1 MKAIQIE
8 ALGGPEVM
16 QVIDMPVPEPGPKF
30 VRVKVEAVGLNYSD
44 IMIRE
49 GRYLSRTQL
58 PQIMGREFAGVID
71 AMGDSVRGF
80 SIGQRVYGTAG
91 SGALAEYALCHSAG
105 LLPIPD
111 GMSSEMAVALIVQG
125 VTALHC
131 LDDHGGLKAGETVLI
146 QAGAGGVGTL
156 AIQMAKQLG
165 AGKII
170 GTASSEAKCEAI
182 RALGAEAVN
191 YSMPDWAD
199 EVLRLTDGRGADL
212 IIESVGGDVF
222 WRSYRDLLAFAGRI
236 VVVGIASGD
245 VNEIRTN
252 EILRRNKTIIGYFL
266 AEYFEK
272 APDKVLTAIM
282 RVLEM
287 VSSGAVKPVIGATF
301 PLEQAVDAFNFMQN
315 RQNIGKVVIKP

>member
-16 QVIDMPVPEPGPKF
+16 QVVDIPVPEPGSKY

-49 GRYLSRTQL
+49 GKYLSRTQL

-71 AMGDSVRGF
+71 AVGDAVRGF
-80 SIGQRVYGTAG
+80 QPGQRVYGTIN
-91 SGALAEYALCHSAG
+91 SGALAEYALCHAAA
-105 LLPIPD
+105 LLPLPD
-111 GMSSEMAVALIVQG
+111 ELSSEMAVALIVQG

-131 LDDHGGLKAGETVLI
+131 LDDHGGMKPGETVLI
-146 QAGAGGVGTL
+146 HAAAGGVGTL

-170 GTASSEAKCEAI
+170 GTASSDTKCETI
-182 RALGAEAVN
+182 MELGAEAVN
-191 YSMPDWAD
+191 YSSPDWVE

-212 IIESVGGDVF
+212 ILESVGGDVF

-236 VVVGIASGD
+236 VVVGIAGGEI
-245 VNEIRTN
+245 NEIRTN

-272 APDKVLTAIM
+272 APEKVLPAIM

-287 VSSGAVKPVIGATF
+287 VNSGAVKPVIGATF

-315 RQNIGKVVIKP
+315 RQNIGKVLIKP

>member
-1 MKAIQIE
+1 MKAIYID

-16 QVIDMPVPEPGPKF
+16 QIIDAPVPEATGKY

-49 GRYLSRTQL
+49 GRYLQRTQL
-58 PQIMGREFAGVID
+58 PQILGREFAGTID
-71 AMGDSVRGF
+71 ALGDGVRGF
-80 SIGQRVYGTAG
+80 QIGQRVYGTAG
-91 SGALAEYALCHSAG
+91 AGALAEYVTCHAAG
-105 LLPIPD
+105 LIALPD
-111 GMSSEMAVALIVQG
+111 ELSSDMAVALVVQG

-131 LDDHGGLKAGETVLI
+131 LEDHGHLKPGETVLI
-146 QAGAGGVGTL
+146 HAAAGGVGTL
-156 AIQMAKQLG
+156 AIQMARHMG

-170 GTASSEAKCEAI
+170 GTASSDTKCNTILE
-182 RALGAEAVN
+182 LGAEAVN
-191 YSMPDWAD
+191 YNSPNWVE
-199 EVLRLTDGRGADL
+199 EVLRLTDGHGADL
-212 IIESVGGDVF
+212 ILESVGGDVF

-236 VVVGIASGD
+236 VVVGIAGSE
-245 VNEIRTN
+245 VNEIRTS

-272 APDKVLTAIM
+272 APQAVGPAIK

-287 VSSGAVKPVIGATF
+287 VNSGAVKPIIGATF
-301 PLEQAVDAFNFMQN
+301 PLEKSVDAFNHMQN

>member
-16 QVIDMPVPEPGPKF
+16 QVVDVPVPEPGPKQ

-49 GRYLSRTQL
+49 GKYLSRTQL

-71 AMGDSVRGF
+71 SVGDAVRGF
-80 SIGQRVYGTAG
+80 QPGQRVYGTIN
-91 SGALAEYALCHSAG
+91 SGALAEYALCHAAA
-105 LLPIPD
+105 LLPLPD
-111 GMSSEMAVALIVQG
+111 GLSSEMAVALIVQG

-131 LDDHGGLKAGETVLI
+131 LDDHGGLKPGETVLI
-146 QAGAGGVGTL
+146 HAAAGGVGTL

-170 GTASSEAKCEAI
+170 GTASSDTKCNTILE
-182 RALGAEAVN
+182 LGAEAVN
-191 YSMPDWAD
+191 YSSPDWVE

-212 IIESVGGDVF
+212 ILESVGGDVF

-236 VVVGIASGD
+236 VVVGIASGEI
-245 VNEIRTN
+245 NEVRTN

-272 APDKVLTAIM
+272 APEKVLPAVM

-287 VSSGAVKPVIGATF
+287 VNSGAVKPVIGATF

>member
-16 QVIDMPVPEPGPKF
+16 QVVNVPVPEPGSKY

-49 GRYLSRTQL
+49 GKYLSRTQL

-71 AMGDSVRGF
+71 AVGDSVRGYTV
-80 SIGQRVYGTAG
+80 GQRVYATIN
-91 SGALAEYALCHSAG
+91 SGALAEYVLCHAAA
-105 LLPIPD
+105 LMPLPD
-111 GMSSEMAVALIVQG
+111 GLSSEMAVALIVQG

-131 LDDHGGLKAGETVLI
+131 LDDHGGLKPGETVLI
-146 QAGAGGVGTL
+146 HAAAGGVGTL

-170 GTASSEAKCEAI
+170 GTASSDTKCETI
-182 RALGAEAVN
+182 LELGAEAIN
-191 YSMPDWAD
+191 YSSPNWVE

-212 IIESVGGDVF
+212 ILESVGGDVF

-236 VVVGIASGD
+236 VVVGIAGGE

-272 APDKVLTAIM
+272 APEKVLPAIT
-282 RVLEM
+282 RVLDM
-287 VSSGAVKPVIGATF
+287 VNSGTVKPVIGATF
-301 PLEQAVDAFNFMQN
+301 PLEQAVDAFNYMQN

>member
-8 ALGGPEVM
+8 TLGGPEAM
-16 QVIDMPVPEPGPKF
+16 QLVDVPVPEPGAKY
-30 VRVKVEAVGLNYSD
+30 VRVKIEAVGLNYSD

-49 GRYLSRTQL
+49 GKYLSRTQL

-71 AMGDSVRGF
+71 AVGDAVRGYEV
-80 SIGQRVYGTAG
+80 GQRVYGTVN
-91 SGALAEYALCHSAG
+91 SGALAEYAICHAAG
-105 LLPIPD
+105 LLPLPD
-111 GMSSEMAVALIVQG
+111 GLGSEMAVALIVQG

-131 LDDHGGLKAGETVLI
+131 LDDHGGLKQGETVLI
-146 QAGAGGVGTL
+146 HAGAGGVGTL
-156 AIQMAKQLG
+156 AIQMAKHLG

-170 GTASSEAKCEAI
+170 GTASSDTKCETI

-191 YSMPDWAD
+191 YSAPDWA
-199 EVLRLTDGRGADL
+199 EQVLRLTDGQGADL
-212 IIESVGGDVF
+212 ILESVGGDVF

-236 VVVGIASGD
+236 VVVGIAGGEI
-245 VNEIRTN
+245 NELRTN
-252 EILRRNKTIIGYFL
+252 EILRRNKTIVGYFL

-272 APDKVLTAIM
+272 APQKVLPAIM
-282 RVLEM
+282 RVLDM
-287 VSSGAVKPVIGATF
+287 VNSGAVKPVIGATF

>member
-16 QVIDMPVPEPGPKF
+16 QLVDAPVPEPGPKY
-30 VRVKVEAVGLNYSD
+30 VRVKIEAVGLNYSD

-49 GRYLSRTQL
+49 GKYLSRTQL

-71 AMGDSVRGF
+71 AVGDAVRGF
-80 SIGQRVYGTAG
+80 DVGQRVYGTVG
-91 SGALAEYALCHSAG
+91 TGALAEYVLCHAAG
-105 LLPIPD
+105 LLPLPD
-111 GMSSEMAVALIVQG
+111 ELSSEMAVALIVQG

-131 LDDHGGLKAGETVLI
+131 LDDHGGLKPGETVLI
-146 QAGAGGVGTL
+146 HAAAGGVGTL
-156 AIQMAKQLG
+156 AIQMAKHLG

-170 GTASSEAKCEAI
+170 GTASSDTKCETI
-182 RALGAEAVN
+182 LELGAEAVN
-191 YSMPDWAD
+191 YSSANWVE

-212 IIESVGGDVF
+212 ILESVGGDVF

-236 VVVGIASGD
+236 VVVGIAGGE

-272 APDKVLTAIM
+272 APQKVLPAIM
-282 RVLEM
+282 RVLDL
-287 VSSGAVKPVIGATF
+287 VNSGVVKPVIGATF
-301 PLEQAVDAFNFMQN
+301 PLEQAVDAFNYMQN

>member
-16 QVIDMPVPEPGPKF
+16 QVVDVPVPQPGPKY

-49 GRYLSRTQL
+49 GKYLSRTQL

-71 AMGDSVRGF
+71 SMGDAVRGF
-80 SIGQRVYGTAG
+80 EVGQRVYGTIS
-91 SGALAEYALCHSAG
+91 SGALAEYALCHAAA
-105 LLPIPD
+105 LLPLPD
-111 GMSSEMAVALIVQG
+111 GLSSEMAVALIVQG

-131 LDDHGGLKAGETVLI
+131 LDDHGGLKPGETVLI
-146 QAGAGGVGTL
+146 HAAAGGVGTL

-170 GTASSEAKCEAI
+170 GTASSDTKCETI
-182 RALGAEAVN
+182 LELGADAVN
-191 YSMPDWAD
+191 YSAPDWVE

-212 IIESVGGDVF
+212 ILESVGGDVF

-236 VVVGIASGD
+236 VVVGIAGGE

-252 EILRRNKTIIGYFL
+252 EILRRNKTIVGYFL

-272 APDKVLTAIM
+272 APEKVLPVIM
-282 RVLEM
+282 RVLDM
-287 VSSGAVKPVIGATF
+287 VNSGAVKPVIGATF
-301 PLEQAVDAFNFMQN
+301 PLEQAVDAFNYMQN

>member
-16 QVIDMPVPEPGPKF
+16 TLVDVPVPEPGSKY
-30 VRVKVEAVGLNYSD
+30 VRVKVEAIGLNYSD

-49 GRYLSRTQL
+49 GKYLSRTQL

-71 AMGDSVRGF
+71 EIGEGVRGF
-80 SIGQRVYGTAG
+80 EVGQRVYGTVG
-91 SGALAEYALCHSAG
+91 SGALAEYALCHAAG
-105 LLPIPD
+105 LLPLPD
-111 GMSSEMAVALIVQG
+111 GLSCEMAVALVVQG

-131 LDDHGGLKAGETVLI
+131 LDDHGGLKQGETVLI
-146 QAGAGGVGTL
+146 HAAAGGVGTL
-156 AIQMAKQLG
+156 AIQMAKHLG

-170 GTASSEAKCEAI
+170 GTASSDTKCETI
-182 RALGAEAVN
+182 LELGAEAVN
-191 YSMPDWAD
+191 YSASNWVE

-212 IIESVGGDVF
+212 ILESVGGDVF
-222 WRSYRDLLAFAGRI
+222 LRSYRDLLAFAGRL

-272 APDKVLTAIM
+272 APQQVLPTIM
-282 RVLEM
+282 RVLDM
-287 VSSGAVKPVIGATF
+287 VNSGAVKPVIGATF
-301 PLEQAVDAFNFMQN
+301 PLEHAVDAFNFMQN

>member
-16 QVIDMPVPEPGPKF
+16 QVVDVPVPEPGPKQ

-49 GRYLSRTQL
+49 GKYLSRTQL

-71 AMGDSVRGF
+71 SVGDAVRGF
-80 SIGQRVYGTAG
+80 QPGQRVYGTIN
-91 SGALAEYALCHSAG
+91 SGALAEYALCHAAA
-105 LLPIPD
+105 LLPLPD
-111 GMSSEMAVALIVQG
+111 GLSSEMAVALIVQG

-131 LDDHGGLKAGETVLI
+131 LDDHGGLKPGETVLI
-146 QAGAGGVGTL
+146 HAAAGGVGTL

-170 GTASSEAKCEAI
+170 GTASSDTKCNTILE
-182 RALGAEAVN
+182 LGAEAVN
-191 YSMPDWAD
+191 YSSPDWVE

-212 IIESVGGDVF
+212 ILESVGGDVF

-236 VVVGIASGD
+236 VVVGIASGEI
-245 VNEIRTN
+245 NEVRTN

-272 APDKVLTAIM
+272 APEKVLPAIM

-287 VSSGAVKPVIGATF
+287 VNSGAVKPVIGATF

>member
-16 QVIDMPVPEPGPKF
+16 QLIDAPVPEPGSKY
-30 VRVKVEAVGLNYSD
+30 VRVKVEAIGLNYSD

-49 GRYLSRTQL
+49 GKYLSRTQL

-71 AMGDSVRGF
+71 AMGDAVRGF
-80 SIGQRVYGTAG
+80 EVGQRVYGTIN
-91 SGALAEYALCHSAG
+91 SGALAEYALCHAAA
-105 LLPIPD
+105 LLPLPD
-111 GMSSEMAVALIVQG
+111 GLSSEMAVALIVQG

-131 LDDHGGLKAGETVLI
+131 LDDHGGLKPGETVLI
-146 QAGAGGVGTL
+146 HAAAGGVGTL

-165 AGKII
+165 AGRII
-170 GTASSEAKCEAI
+170 GTASSDTKCETI
-182 RALGAEAVN
+182 LELGADAVN
-191 YSMPDWAD
+191 YSSSDWVE

-212 IIESVGGDVF
+212 ILESVGGDVF

-236 VVVGIASGD
+236 VVVGIAGGE

-272 APDKVLTAIM
+272 APEKVLPAIM
-282 RVLEM
+282 RVLDM
-287 VSSGAVKPVIGATF
+287 VNSGAVKPVIGATF
-301 PLEQAVDAFNFMQN
+301 PLEQAVDAFNYMQN

>member
-16 QVIDMPVPEPGPKF
+16 QVVDVPVPEPGPKQ

-49 GRYLSRTQL
+49 GKYLSRTQL

-71 AMGDSVRGF
+71 SVGDAVRGF
-80 SIGQRVYGTAG
+80 QPGQRVYGTIN
-91 SGALAEYALCHSAG
+91 SGALAEYALCHAAA
-105 LLPIPD
+105 LLPLPD
-111 GMSSEMAVALIVQG
+111 GLSSEMAVALIVQG

-131 LDDHGGLKAGETVLI
+131 LDDHGGLKPGETVLI
-146 QAGAGGVGTL
+146 HAAAGGVGTL

-170 GTASSEAKCEAI
+170 GTASSDTKCNTILE
-182 RALGAEAVN
+182 LGAEAVN
-191 YSMPDWAD
+191 YSSPDWVE

-212 IIESVGGDVF
+212 ILESVGGDVF

-236 VVVGIASGD
+236 VVVGIAGGEI
-245 VNEIRTN
+245 NEIRTN

-272 APDKVLTAIM
+272 APEKVLPAIM

-287 VSSGAVKPVIGATF
+287 VNSGAVKPVIGATF

>member
-8 ALGGPEVM
+8 TLGGPEAM
-16 QVIDMPVPEPGPKF
+16 QLVDVPVPEPGAKY
-30 VRVKVEAVGLNYSD
+30 VRVKIEAVGLNYSD

-49 GRYLSRTQL
+49 GKYLSRTQL

-71 AMGDSVRGF
+71 AVGDAVRGYEV
-80 SIGQRVYGTAG
+80 GQRVYGTVN
-91 SGALAEYALCHSAG
+91 SGALAEYAICHAAG
-105 LLPIPD
+105 LLPLPD
-111 GMSSEMAVALIVQG
+111 GLSSEMAVALIVQG

-131 LDDHGGLKAGETVLI
+131 LDDHGGLKQGETVLI
-146 QAGAGGVGTL
+146 HAGAGGVGTL
-156 AIQMAKQLG
+156 AIQMAKHLG

-170 GTASSEAKCEAI
+170 GTTSSEAKCETI

-191 YSMPDWAD
+191 YSAPDWA
-199 EVLRLTDGRGADL
+199 EQVLRLTDGQGADL
-212 IIESVGGDVF
+212 ILESVGGDVF

-236 VVVGIASGD
+236 VVVGIAGGEI
-245 VNEIRTN
+245 NELRTN
-252 EILRRNKTIIGYFL
+252 EILRRNKTIVGYFL

-272 APDKVLTAIM
+272 APQKVLPAIM
-282 RVLEM
+282 RVLDM
-287 VSSGAVKPVIGATF
+287 VNSGAVKPVIGATF

>member
-16 QVIDMPVPEPGPKF
+16 QVIDTPIPEPGSKY
-30 VRVKVEAVGLNYSD
+30 VRVRVEAAGLNYSD

-49 GRYLSRTQL
+49 GKYLSRTQL

-71 AMGDSVRGF
+71 AIGESVHGF
-80 SIGQRVYGTAG
+80 EVGQRVYGTVG
-91 SGALAEYALCHSAG
+91 SGALAEYAICHAAG
-105 LLPIPD
+105 LLPLPD
-111 GMSSEMAVALIVQG
+111 GLSSEMAVALIVQG

-131 LDDHGGLKAGETVLI
+131 LDDHGGLKQGETVLI
-146 QAGAGGVGTL
+146 HAAAGGVGTL

-170 GTASSEAKCEAI
+170 GTASSDTKCSTILE
-182 RALGAEAVN
+182 LGAEAVN
-191 YSMPDWAD
+191 YSSANWVE

-212 IIESVGGDVF
+212 ILESVGGDVF

-236 VVVGIASGD
+236 VVVGIAGGE

-272 APDKVLTAIM
+272 APEKVLPAIM
-282 RVLEM
+282 RVLDM
-287 VSSGAVKPVIGATF
+287 VNSGTVKPVIGATF
-301 PLEQAVDAFNFMQN
+301 PLEQAVDAFNYMQN